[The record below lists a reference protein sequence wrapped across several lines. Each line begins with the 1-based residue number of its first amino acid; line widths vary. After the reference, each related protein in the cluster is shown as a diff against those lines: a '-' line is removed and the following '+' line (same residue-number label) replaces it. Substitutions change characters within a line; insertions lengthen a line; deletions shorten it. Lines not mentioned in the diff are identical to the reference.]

1 MQHSSTTDH
10 ALCMH
15 HLIMT
20 MKVAI
25 YGLSTIALLSGNW
38 KGSATAFT
46 IRISALLFSNTK
58 SEHEYGMNL
67 DFASASKTL
76 ATRKTKTSCMEE
88 ARVALQSYQK

>member
-1 MQHSSTTDH
+1 MVYLPLRYSVETG
-10 ALCMH
+10 
-15 HLIMT
+15 
-20 MKVAI
+20 KE
-25 YGLSTIALLSGNW
+25 ALLLLR
-38 KGSATAFT
+38 FEFLHF
-46 IRISALLFSNTK
+46 ILFSNTK